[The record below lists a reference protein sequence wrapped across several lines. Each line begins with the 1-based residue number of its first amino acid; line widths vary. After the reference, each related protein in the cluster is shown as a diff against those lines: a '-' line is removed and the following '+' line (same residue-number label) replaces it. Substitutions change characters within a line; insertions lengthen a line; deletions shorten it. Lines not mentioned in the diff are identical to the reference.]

1 MRYFALLLFVLLG
14 IGCEKKQPDLVLS
27 GTIKDLKKGTLFL
40 ERFQD
45 STFQII
51 DSATFQGNN
60 DFKFELDLPEA
71 EVLFLRLN
79 KSKDENNAL
88 AVFADKGE
96 ILVNSTLKNFVLD
109 AKITGSK
116 QQDVLEEYLKML
128 GRFNDK
134 NLDIIKEQLD
144 LASKDSTY
152 LMAYDEQYNNL
163 IKSKYLYTINFALSH
178 KDSEV
183 APYLAL
189 SEIPDANPK
198 YLDTIYKVLT
208 PEIKASRYGIE
219 LKKILDDNKNLGNN

>member
-1 MRYFALLLFVLLG
+1 MRNFIVCLLILLSVS
-14 IGCEKKQPDLVLS
+14 CEKKQPDLILS

-51 DSATFQGNN
+51 DSATFQGDNT
-60 DFKFELDLPEA
+60 FKFELNLPEA

-88 AVFADKGE
+88 AIFADKGA
-96 ILVNSTLKNFVLD
+96 IDVSSTLKNFVLD
-109 AKITGSK
+109 AKISGSK
-116 QQDVLEEYLKML
+116 QQDILEEYLKTL
-128 GRFNDK
+128 SRFNEK

-144 LASKDSTY
+144 LATQDSTY
-152 LMAYDEQYNNL
+152 IIEYDEQYNKL
-163 IKSKYLYTINFALSH
+163 IRSKYLYTINFALSH

-189 SEIPDANPK
+189 TEIPDANIK

-208 PEIKASRYGIE
+208 PEIKDSRYGLE
-219 LKKILDDNKNLGNN
+219 LKKVLDEFRSLDN